1 MASKFKPVF
10 GLWEPK
16 NGGGKSL
23 GSCYFKHG
31 CLITVPSGEEGKPD
45 TVVSVPPGGKIML
58 FKNDRREG
66 KNDPHYNLSWVEPG
80 EPQQCGVGGPPPQQ
94 TTDDL
99 PF

>member
-16 NGGGKSL
+16 TGGGKSL

-31 CLITVPSGEEGKPD
+31 CLITVPCGDGKED
-45 TVVSVPPGGKIML
+45 INISVPPGGKIML
-58 FKNDRREG
+58 FKNDRRDG

-80 EPQQCGVGGPPPQQ
+80 EPQQGGVGGPPPDSE
-94 TTDDL
+94 TKDDL